1 MTLKKKNEPAVT
13 AALAATEETQAAI
26 TPMSMLD
33 RAIASGASVEVLE
46 RLMSLQARWQAAE
59 ARRAFSAALAALRHD
74 MPQIVKTQQV
84 DFSTGR
90 GRTEYKYEDLAEII
104 GAVSEPMAQHGLSF
118 RWRTDSD
125 TPGQVKVTCLLEHAD
140 GHSETTALSGPYDD
154 SGNKNAIQ
162 AIGSVVTYLQR
173 YTLKAALGIAAARDD
188 DGRHGAPQGSPP
200 PREEPQRPAQA
211 RKPAAAPAAP
221 KDYAAIVKK
230 MREGLPPLLT
240 SDQFD
245 AAMDQLDIPKNGV
258 TDILGTDLISYLELT
273 PNATNLSALEIVLTA
288 LEDKLAPLDT
298 LDF

>member
-1 MTLKKKNEPAVT
+1 LTLKKKNEPVVT
-13 AALAATEETQAAI
+13 EALAAAI

-46 RLMSLQARWQAAE
+46 RLMALQERWQANE
-59 ARRAFSAALAALRHD
+59 ARRSFSAALAALRSD
-74 MPQIVKTQQV
+74 MPRIVKTQQV
-84 DFSTGR
+84 KFSSTN
-90 GRTEYKYEDLAEII
+90 YQYEDLAEIVD
-104 GAVSEPMAQHGLSF
+104 AVSGPMAQHGLSF

-125 TPGQVKVTCLLEHAD
+125 TPGMVKVTCLVEHAD
-140 GHSETTALSGPYDD
+140 GHSEATALSGPYDD

-200 PREEPQRPAQA
+200 PIEAPQRPVQA
-211 RKPAAAPAAP
+211 RKPVTPRVAP
-221 KDYAAIVKK
+221 KDYSSIIKK
-230 MREGLPPLLT
+230 MRGSLPPLLT
-240 SDQFD
+240 ADQFD
-245 AAMDQLDIPKNGV
+245 AAMEQLDIPKAGV
-258 TDILGTDLISYLELT
+258 TDILGTDLISYVELT

-288 LEDKLAPLDT
+288 LEDKLSPPDT

>member
-1 MTLKKKNEPAVT
+1 MTLKKQKEPVVT
-13 AALAATEETQAAI
+13 EALAATV
-26 TPMSMLD
+26 TPMAMLD
-33 RAIASGASVEVLE
+33 RAITSGASVEVLE
-46 RLMSLQARWQAAE
+46 RLLSLQERWQATE

-74 MPQIVKTQQV
+74 MPVIVKTQQV

-125 TPGQVKVTCLLEHAD
+125 TPGMVKVTCLVEHAD
-140 GHSETTALSGPYDD
+140 GHSEATALSGPYDD

-200 PREEPQRPAQA
+200 PRDEPQRPTQA

-240 SDQFD
+240 TEQFD
-245 AAMDQLDIPKNGV
+245 GAMQQLDIPKGGV
-258 TDILGTDLISYLELT
+258 TDILGTDLISYVELT

-298 LDF
+298 LEF

>member
-1 MTLKKKNEPAVT
+1 MTLKKQKEPVVT
-13 AALAATEETQAAI
+13 EALAATV
-26 TPMSMLD
+26 TPMAMLD
-33 RAIASGASVEVLE
+33 RAITSGASVEVLE
-46 RLMSLQARWQAAE
+46 RLLSLQERWQATE

-74 MPQIVKTQQV
+74 MPVIVKTQQV

-125 TPGQVKVTCLLEHAD
+125 TPGMVKVTCLVEHAD
-140 GHSETTALSGPYDD
+140 GHSEATALSGPYDD

-200 PREEPQRPAQA
+200 PRDEPQRPTQA

-221 KDYAAIVKK
+221 KEYSAIILK
-230 MREGLPPLLT
+230 MRGGLPSLLT
-240 SDQFD
+240 TDQFD
-245 AAMDQLDIPKNGV
+245 GAMQQLDIPKGGV
-258 TDILGTDLISYLELT
+258 TDILGTDLISYVELT

-298 LDF
+298 LEF

>member
-1 MTLKKKNEPAVT
+1 MTLKKKNEPVVT
-13 AALAATEETQAAI
+13 EALAAAI

-46 RLMSLQARWQAAE
+46 RLMALQERWQANE
-59 ARRAFSAALAALRHD
+59 ARRSFSAALAALRSD
-74 MPQIVKTQQV
+74 MPRIVKTQQV
-84 DFSTGR
+84 KFSSTN
-90 GRTEYKYEDLAEII
+90 YQYEDLAEIVD
-104 GAVSEPMAQHGLSF
+104 AVSGPMAQHGLSF

-125 TPGQVKVTCLLEHAD
+125 TPGYVTVACLVEHAD
-140 GHSETTALSGPYDD
+140 GHSEATALSGPYDD

-200 PREEPQRPAQA
+200 PRVEPQRPAQA

-240 SDQFD
+240 TEQFD
-245 AAMDQLDIPKNGV
+245 GAMEQLDIPKGGV
-258 TDILGTDLISYLELT
+258 TDMFGTDLTSYLELT
-273 PNATNLSALEIVLTA
+273 PNSTNLSALEIVLTA
-288 LEDKLAPLDT
+288 LENKLTPQVT
-298 LDF
+298 LEF